1 MTPEEYNAQL
11 QALQAKRSI
20 ANAMLT
26 QSIAQGQGWG
36 NDRFAHS
43 PLEAIANIGTT
54 YLNKRSVDNADQ
66 ATKAATTSR
75 QAEIADALTKYQSAT
90 PDAQTGAQALQNIR
104 DTPDGQLAQPVNTQS
119 SALQGLARTA
129 LGPEQ
134 MGMMA
139 VQSAMTP
146 DKLTEVAPGSSLY
159 NQRLGKVTY
168 TAPAKPD
175 KPDKRTVEWK
185 DVGNK
190 LVPVYSD
197 TGEDVPGIAPKSKS
211 ASPTSLATQGDFTG
225 AGMDLAV
232 QDYLNNGKLPRGA
245 AAQSK
250 VQNAAAEWL
259 KANGKSGEAETLN
272 RNARLNTLKA
282 FTSGTEARTVRS
294 LNVAVAH
301 LDVLEK
307 LGSALNNGD
316 TPSLNK
322 LGNWWSK
329 QTGSAAPTNFDGI
342 KNIVGQE
349 VVKAI
354 VANGGGQ
361 AEREE
366 AANTI
371 SSASSPQQL
380 AGIVSSYK
388 QIFAGQ
394 LGGLKQQYTEG
405 TQKDDFE
412 RFVSP
417 EVLPL
422 MPDYKAPAAPGAAPA
437 GGLPPDIAALLAKH
451 GGK

>member
-11 QALQAKRSI
+11 QALASRRSI
-20 ANAMLT
+20 ANAMLS
-26 QSIAQGQGWG
+26 QSIAQPSSWG
-36 NDRFAHS
+36 NDRFSHS
-43 PLEAIANIGTT
+43 PLEAIANLGTT
-54 YLNKRSVDNADQ
+54 YLNKRSVDNV
-66 ATKAATTSR
+66 
-75 QAEIADALTKYQSAT
+75 
-90 PDAQTGAQALQNIR
+90 DAQTQDAARSRQEEIANALSQYQGAQSDPTLQ
-104 DTPDGQLAQPVNTQS
+104 PGQRALAQKTLMS
-119 SALQGLARTA
+119 TA
-129 LGPEQ
+129 VGPEQ
-134 MGMMA
+134 QAQMA
-139 VQSAMTP
+139 IQQAMTP
-146 DKLTEVAPGSSLY
+146 DKLTEVAPGASLY

-168 TAPAKPD
+168 TAPPKPTEPAK
-175 KPDKRTVEWK
+175 RSVEWK

-190 LVPVYSD
+190 LVPVYND

-211 ASPTSLATQGDFTG
+211 ASPTSQLTQGDFTG

-322 LGNWWSK
+322 LGNWWNK

-342 KNIVGQE
+342 RQIVGQE

-361 AEREE
+361 GEREE
-366 AANTI
+366 AAHSI

-380 AGIVSSYK
+380 AGIVASYK

-422 MPDYKAPAAPGAAPA
+422 MPDYKPPAASAAP

-451 GGK
+451 GKK